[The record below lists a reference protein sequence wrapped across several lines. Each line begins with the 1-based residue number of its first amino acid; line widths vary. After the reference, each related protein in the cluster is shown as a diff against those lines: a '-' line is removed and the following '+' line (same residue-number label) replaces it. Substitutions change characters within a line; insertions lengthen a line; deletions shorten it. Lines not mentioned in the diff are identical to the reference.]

1 MDETFAEAVERL
13 AKELHEKVYIP
24 NATALGYIIGPQ
36 ADVPFENLPQ
46 EGQELM
52 RRIATWTARQIQ
64 AAGEEAFDAG
74 RQVERA
80 LSVNK
85 PAVEEPTAT
94 TITTGDDG
102 PPAEAPPL
110 PPAGD
115 AEGE

>member
-24 NATALGYIIGPQ
+24 NAMALGYILGPQ
-36 ADVPFENLPQ
+36 ADTPFENLPK

-64 AAGEEAFDAG
+64 AAGEEAYEAG
-74 RQVERA
+74 RQAERA

-85 PAVEEPTAT
+85 ESKE
-94 TITTGDDG
+94 TITMTGDDG
-102 PPAEAPPL
+102 PPAEVP
-110 PPAGD
+110 PPAPAGEGAGD
-115 AEGE
+115 

>member
-74 RQVERA
+74 RQAERG
-80 LSVNK
+80 LSK
-85 PAVEEPTAT
+85 AT
-94 TITTGDDG
+94 VTTTGDDG
-102 PPAEAPPL
+102 PPAEVP
-110 PPAGD
+110 PPAPAAGVV
-115 AEGE
+115 EGE